1 MRHDDHRRPGDQPDR
16 RKILGT
22 VVAGIGTEADGAQQ
36 HGDGV
41 AVRRGLGGVAG
52 ADHAAG
58 AAAIL
63 DHDLLA
69 ERVRKLLPDD
79 AAHRIDAAA
88 GRIGHDHGDRAG
100 RIILR
105 RGRSRHRAAA
115 APQPARSSPQSG
127 NDSPAHHVFPPRRHY
142 SSARRPCATLWP
154 RRKEAPC
161 MRFGLFGSATA
172 RHGGPDV
179 DSGQGYKQFVEYNVE
194 AEALGYHATFLVEHH
209 FTGFGQV
216 SASLSLLTWVAAKTK
231 TLRLGTAVLVLP
243 WHNPVLLAE
252 QAATIDLLSGGR
264 LDFGVG
270 KGYRH
275 NEFAGFCV
283 PIEEADARFNESLD
297 VIVKSWTSKQ
307 RFSHHGKYW
316 NFEDIIVEPPTAQK
330 PHPPMWMGAGSPD
343 SIRQVAA
350 RGYNLLLDQF
360 ASFEAVAER
369 IAIFKA
375 EVEKRGRVF
384 DPMDVGVARAFHV
397 SKDAADKEAA
407 LERRME
413 AQRRLA
419 TISKAPDGTNKS
431 SIMAFSDT
439 REASEESALY
449 GTPDEI
455 AEKLGKIAQAR
466 CRICA
471 AQRRRPGRPHP

>member
-1 MRHDDHRRPGDQPDR
+1 
-16 RKILGT
+16 
-22 VVAGIGTEADGAQQ
+22 
-36 HGDGV
+36 
-41 AVRRGLGGVAG
+41 
-52 ADHAAG
+52 
-58 AAAIL
+58 
-63 DHDLLA
+63 
-69 ERVRKLLPDD
+69 
-79 AAHRIDAAA
+79 
-88 GRIGHDHGDRAG
+88 
-100 RIILR
+100 
-105 RGRSRHRAAA
+105 
-115 APQPARSSPQSG
+115 
-127 NDSPAHHVFPPRRHY
+127 
-142 SSARRPCATLWP
+142 
-154 RRKEAPC
+154 

-179 DSGQGYKQFVEYNVE
+179 DSGQGYKQFVDYNVE
-194 AEALGYHATFLVEHH
+194 AEALGYHSTFLVEHH

-243 WHNPVLLAE
+243 WHNPVLVAE

-275 NEFAGFCV
+275 NEFAGFCL

-307 RFSHHGKYW
+307 RFSHEGKYW
-316 NFEDIIVEPPTAQK
+316 QFSDIIVEPPTAQK
-330 PHPPMWMGAGSPD
+330 PHPPIWMGAGSPD
-343 SIRQVAA
+343 SIRAVAA

-375 EVEKRGRVF
+375 AVEERGRTF
-384 DPMDVGVARAFHV
+384 DPTEVGVARAFYV
-397 SKDAADKEAA
+397 AKDVADKDAA

-419 TISKAPDGTNKS
+419 TISNPPGGKSKA
-431 SIMAFSDT
+431 SIMTFSDT

-449 GTPDEI
+449 GTPAEI
-455 AEKLGKIAQAR
+455 AEKLTRLRKLGVEYILMNGGGLVGQGSESL
-466 CRICA
+466 
-471 AQRRRPGRPHP
+471 RRFANEVMPAFADDTRKRVVG

>member
-1 MRHDDHRRPGDQPDR
+1 
-16 RKILGT
+16 
-22 VVAGIGTEADGAQQ
+22 
-36 HGDGV
+36 
-41 AVRRGLGGVAG
+41 
-52 ADHAAG
+52 
-58 AAAIL
+58 
-63 DHDLLA
+63 
-69 ERVRKLLPDD
+69 
-79 AAHRIDAAA
+79 
-88 GRIGHDHGDRAG
+88 
-100 RIILR
+100 
-105 RGRSRHRAAA
+105 
-115 APQPARSSPQSG
+115 
-127 NDSPAHHVFPPRRHY
+127 
-142 SSARRPCATLWP
+142 
-154 RRKEAPC
+154 

-179 DSGQGYKQFVEYNVE
+179 DSGQGYKQFVDYNVE
-194 AEALGYHATFLVEHH
+194 AEALGYHSTFLVEHH

-216 SASLSLLTWVAAKTK
+216 SASLALLTWVAAKTK

-297 VIVKSWTSKQ
+297 VIVKSWTTKQ
-307 RFSHHGKYW
+307 RFSHHGRYW

-330 PHPPMWMGAGSPD
+330 PHPPMWMGAGSPQ

-360 ASFEAVAER
+360 ASFETVAER
-369 IAIFKA
+369 VAIFKTA
-375 EVEKRGRVF
+375 VEERGRVF
-384 DPMDVGVARAFHV
+384 DPLEVGVARAFYV
-397 SKDAADKEAA
+397 AKDAADKEAA
-407 LERRME
+407 LERRLE
-413 AQRRLA
+413 AQHRLA
-419 TISKAPDGTNKS
+419 TVSNAPDGTKS
-431 SIMAFSDT
+431 KASIMAFSDT

-455 AEKLGKIAQAR
+455 AVKLDKLRGLGVEYVLLNGGGGLAHDSLHRFAR
-466 CRICA
+466 ELMPAFAGGSRI
-471 AQRRRPGRPHP
+471 RVVG

>member
-1 MRHDDHRRPGDQPDR
+1 MRYITATTQG
-16 RKILGT
+16 
-22 VVAGIGTEADGAQQ
+22 AGSCGSD
-36 HGDGV
+36 
-41 AVRRGLGGVAG
+41 
-52 ADHAAG
+52 
-58 AAAIL
+58 
-63 DHDLLA
+63 
-69 ERVRKLLPDD
+69 
-79 AAHRIDAAA
+79 
-88 GRIGHDHGDRAG
+88 
-100 RIILR
+100 
-105 RGRSRHRAAA
+105 
-115 APQPARSSPQSG
+115 
-127 NDSPAHHVFPPRRHY
+127 
-142 SSARRPCATLWP
+142 
-154 RRKEAPC
+154 
-161 MRFGLFGSATA
+161 LFGSATA

-179 DSGQGYKQFVEYNVE
+179 DSGQGYKQFVDYNIE
-194 AEALGYHATFLVEHH
+194 AEALGYHASFLVEHH

-243 WHNPVLLAE
+243 WHNPVLVAE

-275 NEFAGFCV
+275 NEFAGFCL

-316 NFEDIIVEPPTAQK
+316 HFEDIIVEPPTAQK
-330 PHPPMWMGAGSPD
+330 PHPPMWMAAGSPD

-360 ASFEAVAER
+360 ASIEAVAER

-375 EVEKRGRVF
+375 AVEARGRVF
-384 DPMDVGVARAFHV
+384 DPMEVGVARAYFV
-397 SKDAADKEAA
+397 AKDQADKDAA
-407 LERRME
+407 LERRLE

-419 TISKAPDGTNKS
+419 AISNSPDGTKNKS

-455 AEKLGKIAQAR
+455 ARKLENLQQAGVGYMLLNGGGPAQDSLRRFAR
-466 CRICA
+466 EVMPAFAGEPRA
-471 AQRRRPGRPHP
+471 RVVG